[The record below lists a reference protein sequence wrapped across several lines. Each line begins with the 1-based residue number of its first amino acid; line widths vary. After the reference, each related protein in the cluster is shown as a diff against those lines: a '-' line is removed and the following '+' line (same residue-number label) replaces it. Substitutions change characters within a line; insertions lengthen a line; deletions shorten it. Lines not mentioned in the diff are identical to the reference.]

1 MADLI
6 ASRITATTVVSGGA
20 VRLQIFGGKPGGQ
33 WLVCDFEIPA
43 ADALALAAGIQ
54 TTAAVLYE
62 GNQTVSLA
70 AANNTA
76 YALDSTTGLVAG
88 QFLGICTAGE
98 PDAPLT
104 IVSINTVDSGT
115 GLHVTFVSG
124 ANAAN
129 VAAGDIIVVVSQPT
143 GNVVTLD
150 YPQFSSPLLGVTN
163 AI

>member
-1 MADLI
+1 
-6 ASRITATTVVSGGA
+6 
-20 VRLQIFGGKPGGQ
+20 VRLQVFGGKPGGQ

-43 ADALALAAGIQ
+43 ADALALAGGIQ

-70 AANNTA
+70 AANNTS
-76 YALDSTTGLVAG
+76 YTLDSTTGLVAG

-129 VAAGDIIVVVSQPT
+129 VTAGDIIVVVSQPT

-150 YPQFSSPLLGVTN
+150 YPQFSSPLQGVTN